1 VTGAPEGRR
10 GKSGSCQECGS
21 PAITVEQPQWLEDQY
36 RLPAAEVLRQT
47 SNFLDL
53 SGLKR

>member
-1 VTGAPEGRR
+1 MTGAPEGRR

-53 SGLKR
+53 SGLKG